1 MKGRDQWD
9 RKSVFQIDI
18 DIEYDEFWRKQFY
31 FQPKRYA
38 GWFHQIWLAEKLDRD
53 WNLWTWFGKTYFVE
67 INLSSVKGSGFE
79 ILINWLSALAVVGN
93 SWANFFIKKSEA
105 SLNSSGERWQK
116 QFLSGWRGQIQ
127 DLYCC
132 ASFQNTNTELR
143 KHLYRSFHVSL
154 GTSHICQRIVISCDM
169 GHVILML
176 SHITP
181 MFSPR
186 LSVTNVRLATWCG
199 IIWISHPPNHPPT
212 PNTIKYAAIFH
223 GDIFLSRNI
232 MKVVV

>member
-1 MKGRDQWD
+1 MSLSIYVDYKGQFKQIGFQLWHLFHSFVRSFCTARWEHYCLYIHCLADWIENWNSSQSETQFYASGSAFEFSNTNMKERESDQWD

-18 DIEYDEFWRKQFY
+18 DSVYSPSPEFWMKQFF
-31 FQPKRYA
+31 FQPKRF
-38 GWFHQIWLAEKLDRD
+38 GNWFHQIWLAEKLDRD

-127 DLYCC
+127 DLHSC
-132 ASFQNTNTELR
+132 ASFQNTNT
-143 KHLYRSFHVSL
+143 
-154 GTSHICQRIVISCDM
+154 
-169 GHVILML
+169 
-176 SHITP
+176 
-181 MFSPR
+181 
-186 LSVTNVRLATWCG
+186 
-199 IIWISHPPNHPPT
+199 
-212 PNTIKYAAIFH
+212 KY
-223 GDIFLSRNI
+223 N
-232 MKVVV
+232 

>member
-1 MKGRDQWD
+1 M
-9 RKSVFQIDI
+9 
-18 DIEYDEFWRKQFY
+18 
-31 FQPKRYA
+31 
-38 GWFHQIWLAEKLDRD
+38 
-53 WNLWTWFGKTYFVE
+53 E

-127 DLYCC
+127 DLYSC
-132 ASFQNTNTELR
+132 ASFSNTNTKLR
-143 KHLYRSFHVSL
+143 KHLYNLYHVSL
-154 GTSHICQRIVISCDM
+154 GTSHIWQRIVISCDM

-176 SHITP
+176 SHIIL
-181 MFSPR
+181 MFRQR

-199 IIWISHPPNHPPT
+199 IIWISHPPHPTHSQHHQICRHFPRGHF
-212 PNTIKYAAIFH
+212 PVSKHHEGGRLGLF
-223 GDIFLSRNI
+223 G
-232 MKVVV
+232 

>member
-1 MKGRDQWD
+1 MSLFRCKCDNNNRFKQIGILIWQLCFFLHHLTARCTLGAILFIYSLARRLNWKLKQQ
-9 RKSVFQIDI
+9 SVRNSILRLGVGFWIFQYKYERERERPVRQKICI
-18 DIEYDEFWRKQFY
+18 SNWHWLIIFVINWVLNETVF
-31 FQPKRYA
+31 FQPKRFG

-127 DLYCC
+127 DLYSC

-143 KHLYRSFHVSL
+143 KHL
-154 GTSHICQRIVISCDM
+154 TI
-169 GHVILML
+169 
-176 SHITP
+176 HITCP
-181 MFSPR
+181 
-186 LSVTNVRLATWCG
+186 
-199 IIWISHPPNHPPT
+199 
-212 PNTIKYAAIFH
+212 
-223 GDIFLSRNI
+223 
-232 MKVVV
+232 

>member
-1 MKGRDQWD
+1 M
-9 RKSVFQIDI
+9 
-18 DIEYDEFWRKQFY
+18 
-31 FQPKRYA
+31 
-38 GWFHQIWLAEKLDRD
+38 
-53 WNLWTWFGKTYFVE
+53 E

-127 DLYCC
+127 DLYSC
-132 ASFQNTNTELR
+132 ASFSNTNTKLR
-143 KHLYRSFHVSL
+143 KHLYNLYHVSL
-154 GTSHICQRIVISCDM
+154 GTSHIWQRIVISCDM

-176 SHITP
+176 SHIIL
-181 MFSPR
+181 MFRQR

-199 IIWISHPPNHPPT
+199 IIWISHPPPPYPLPT
-212 PNTIKYAAIFH
+212 PSNMPPFSTGTFSCLETSWRWSFRIIRLNSKFERHKYMHSVACF
-223 GDIFLSRNI
+223 
-232 MKVVV
+232 